1 MSQIEVRSKIIH
13 DWVFPEGVRYR
24 EIEGN
29 NEEILKSMLFEIPKN
44 RKNTFIFTLDASDQ
58 FQESDEENGV
68 ENYFNVL
75 CLKYNKISRRN
86 SDGAIFMVE

>member
-1 MSQIEVRSKIIH
+1 MNQIEVRSKIIH

-58 FQESDEENGV
+58 F
-68 ENYFNVL
+68 
-75 CLKYNKISRRN
+75 
-86 SDGAIFMVE
+86 